1 MGKTPV
7 SSLRQQIPPSV
18 VKKMDLPACPNAP
31 KIDPRVKRT
40 RKLLEDALRSLLCER
55 PFSEISVS
63 DITEKA
69 TVNRATF
76 YAHFEDKGHLAATMM
91 SEELHDAVIERLKPP
106 TAFDLAS
113 LTEVAAAV
121 FDFMARTLGG
131 CRKHADEFATTVGT
145 TLQETLQ
152 KFLVKW
158 LELDLQ
164 AMRYF
169 RGSSKEAVATVL
181 AWGIYGGAI
190 RWSHET
196 RRPEATDA
204 AREIV
209 ALLVREPVAARA
221 A

>member
-1 MGKTPV
+1 
-7 SSLRQQIPPSV
+7 
-18 VKKMDLPACPNAP
+18 MDLPACPNSP

-40 RKLLEDALRSLLCER
+40 RKLLEDALRALLCEQ

-63 DITEKA
+63 DITERA

-91 SEELHDAVIERLKPP
+91 SEDLHDAVIERLKPP
-106 TAFDLAS
+106 VAFNLES
-113 LTEVAAAV
+113 LTEVAAAM
-121 FDFMARTLGG
+121 FEFMARTLGG
-131 CRKHADEFATTVGT
+131 CRKHSDEFSTTVGI

-152 KFLVKW
+152 KFLMKW
-158 LELDLQ
+158 LELDPQ
-164 AMRYF
+164 AMRFY
-169 RGSSKEAVATVL
+169 RGSNKEAVSTVL

-190 RWSHET
+190 RWSKET
-196 RRPEATDA
+196 RRPEATEA

-209 ALLVREPVAARA
+209 ALLLREPVAALA